1 MTCATSTTLFATS
14 AFCRGDVPEAAKGS
28 TVPDPLVITIFHR
41 LGREE
46 AKRRLDDGLGHIR
59 GQLAAIVSSLDYTW
73 TGYRLDF
80 SVTAMRQSIDG
91 RIDIEDDIVRV
102 EIRLPLLLQVLANK
116 ITGRVRSEGALL
128 LDKPP
133 GCWREPPGRSTVE

>member
-1 MTCATSTTLFATS
+1 MHW
-14 AFCRGDVPEAAKGS
+14 EAAKGS
-28 TVPDPLVITIFHR
+28 TVPEPLVITISHR

-46 AKRRLDDGLGHIR
+46 AKRRLNDGLGHIR
-59 GQLAAIVSSLDYTW
+59 GQLAGFVSALDYTW
-73 TGYRLDF
+73 TDYRLDF

-102 EIRLPLLLQVLANK
+102 EIRLPLLLRMLANK
-116 ITGRVRSEGALL
+116 ITGRVRSEAALL

-133 GCWREPPGRSTVE
+133 SR

>member
-1 MTCATSTTLFATS
+1 
-14 AFCRGDVPEAAKGS
+14 VPE
-28 TVPDPLVITIFHR
+28 PLVITISHR
-41 LGREE
+41 LGRDE

-59 GQLAAIVSSLDYTW
+59 GQLAGFVSSLDYTW

-91 RIDIEDDIVRV
+91 HIDIEDDIVRV
-102 EIRLPLLLQVLANK
+102 EIRLPMLLRMLANT
-116 ITGRVRSEGALL
+116 ITGRVRSEAALL

-133 GCWREPPGRSTVE
+133 SL

>member
-1 MTCATSTTLFATS
+1 M
-14 AFCRGDVPEAAKGS
+14 PEAAKGS
-28 TVPDPLVITIFHR
+28 TVPDPLVITISHR

-59 GQLAAIVSSLDYTW
+59 GQLAVIVSSLDYTW

-102 EIRLPLLLQVLANK
+102 EIRLPLLLRVLANK
-116 ITGRVRSEGALL
+116 ITGRVRSEAALL

-133 GCWREPPGRSTVE
+133 GR

>member
-1 MTCATSTTLFATS
+1 MMH
-14 AFCRGDVPEAAKGS
+14 REAAKGS
-28 TVPDPLVITIFHR
+28 TVPEPLVITISHR

-59 GQLAAIVSSLDYTW
+59 GQLAGFVSSLDYTW
-73 TGYRLDF
+73 TDYRLDF

-102 EIRLPLLLQVLANK
+102 EIRLPLLLRMLASK
-116 ITGRVRSEGALL
+116 ITGRVRSEAALL

-133 GCWREPPGRSTVE
+133 SR